1 MMSLMRNLSVRVKL
15 LLMVVPPL
23 FGMLIYAGL
32 STRNDLQLYAS
43 LQFQQ
48 QLAATRL
55 QLNLTLTDLNRI
67 QTHLFL
73 GNSARVEL
81 QKNLQELQTLAQD
94 LPEAL
99 QLPLKNISQLAADL
113 PEPPGQL
120 NLLLDRQS
128 PLNELKNRLELFST
142 QVSSHADGMATRWHS
157 AHHALMLAVNRL
169 HEEQLLMKLAFDESY
184 FPTGAY
190 PRFVRLLSEQQVF
203 FNNFNNQL
211 PEGTQLELT
220 AWQQGELHRKVNE
233 ERALAEQIYL
243 DGNFGLSTASDLW
256 LQQTSELLQQPE
268 ARLQQVLAELQQQVQ
283 AGLSAA
289 RQRLIVVGVSNL
301 LLVFTGALV
310 AWFIYRQISIPTLKL
325 TRTMEQVAQ
334 DLDLTRRLSLQGKD
348 ETAQAAQ
355 AFDTMLS
362 QVRNLLA
369 QVVHATGEVSHS
381 ATLGKRVAVSLDD
394 QVQQGHQRL
403 QDMLSRVEELHL
415 AIHDIATNAETSQ
428 EASLSASQLAANGS
442 ELVQTLQKHNATLET
457 ALRASGDKVNE
468 LAAHSEKVNDILAV
482 INDIAEQTNLL
493 ALNAAIEA
501 ARAGEAGRGFAVVA
515 DEVRNL
521 AGRSRDATIE
531 ISKLLDNNRLAAKE
545 AVERMESSLQQADE
559 VSHYLQQTG
568 HSLQEIN
575 TAVESIHASNVQ
587 TASAASQ
594 QRATAD
600 QLNSQ
605 ANAMSGL
612 YQETT
617 AAVTELDNNSRGL
630 EQLLHELE
638 LQLKRFA
645 I

>member
-1 MMSLMRNLSVRVKL
+1 MMSLVRNISVRVKL
-15 LLMVVPPL
+15 LLLVVPPL
-23 FGMLIYAGL
+23 FGMLVYAGL
-32 STRNDLQLYAS
+32 STRNDLQLYTS

-48 QLAATRL
+48 QLAESRL
-55 QLNLTLTDLNRI
+55 QLNQTLLDLNQI
-67 QTHLFL
+67 QKNLFL
-73 GNSARVEL
+73 GSTSNPQL
-81 QKNLQELQTLAQD
+81 QNNLLQLQALAQD

-99 QLPLKNISQLAADL
+99 RLPLRNINELVAGIPQQPAQLS
-113 PEPPGQL
+113 
-120 NLLLDRQS
+120 LLLDQQS
-128 PLNELKNRLELFST
+128 ALNQLTTRLELFST
-142 QVSSHADGMATRWHS
+142 LIASHADGLATRWHS
-157 AHHALMLAVNRL
+157 SHHALMLAVNRL
-169 HEEQLLMKLAFDESY
+169 HEEQLLMKLAFEESY

-203 FNNFNNQL
+203 FNSFNNQL
-211 PEGTQLELT
+211 PEGTNLQLT
-220 AWQQGELHRKVNE
+220 AWQQSELHRLVDE

-256 LQQTSELLQQPE
+256 LQQTNELLQEPS

-283 AGLSAA
+283 TGLTSAQ
-289 RQRLIVVGVSNL
+289 QRLIVVGVSNL
-301 LLVFTGALV
+301 LLVFIGALV

-325 TRTMEQVAQ
+325 TRTMEDVAQ
-334 DLDLTRRLSLQGKD
+334 DLDLTRRLELQGKD

-362 QVRNLLA
+362 QVRNLLE
-369 QVVHATGEVSHS
+369 QVVQATGEVSDS
-381 ATLGKRVAVSLDD
+381 ATLGKRVALSLDD
-394 QVQQGHQRL
+394 QVQQGHKNL
-403 QDMLSRVEELHL
+403 QEMLSRVEELHL

-428 EASLSASQLAANGS
+428 QASLSASQLAANGS
-442 ELVQTLQKHNATLET
+442 ELVHTLQQHNTTLET

-521 AGRSRDATIE
+521 AGRSRDATVE
-531 ISKLLDNNRLAAKE
+531 ISKLLDNNRLAARE
-545 AVERMESSLQQADE
+545 AVTRMESSLQQADE
-559 VSHYLQQTG
+559 VSHHLQQTG

-575 TAVESIHASNVQ
+575 TAVESIHSSNVQ

-600 QLNSQ
+600 QLNTQ

-630 EQLLHELE
+630 EQLLQGLE
-638 LQLKRFA
+638 LQLKRFT